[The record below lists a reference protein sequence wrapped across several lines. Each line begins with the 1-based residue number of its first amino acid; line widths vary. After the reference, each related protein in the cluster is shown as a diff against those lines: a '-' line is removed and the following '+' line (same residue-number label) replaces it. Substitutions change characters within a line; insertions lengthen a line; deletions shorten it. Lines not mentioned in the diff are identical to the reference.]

1 MRKVQFSQPRYQRHA
16 RSAPCSARNKEWF
29 AGQETEGSAAVPY
42 VHTLWELSRA
52 RVTLLRLEPE
62 RGEITTTVI
71 VTALM
76 AIAAI
81 AIIAIIVAKLT
92 AKANSIDLGLGG

>member
-1 MRKVQFSQPRYQRHA
+1 MLY
-16 RSAPCSARNKEWF
+16 
-29 AGQETEGSAAVPY
+29 Y
-42 VHTLWELSRA
+42 VRTLRELTRA
-52 RVTLLRLEPE
+52 RIALLRADPE

-92 AKANSIDLGLGG
+92 EKANSINLGLG

>member
-1 MRKVQFSQPRYQRHA
+1 MLHYIR
-16 RSAPCSARNKEWF
+16 
-29 AGQETEGSAAVPY
+29 
-42 VHTLWELSRA
+42 TLWELTRA
-52 RVTLLRLEPE
+52 RITLLRADPE

-81 AIIAIIVAKLT
+81 AIVAIIVAKLVQ
-92 AKANSIDLGLGG
+92 KAESLDLGLG

>member
-1 MRKVQFSQPRYQRHA
+1 MLHHIRI
-16 RSAPCSARNKEWF
+16 
-29 AGQETEGSAAVPY
+29 
-42 VHTLWELSRA
+42 LWELTHA
-52 RVTLLRLEPE
+52 RVALLRADPE

>member
-1 MRKVQFSQPRYQRHA
+1 M
-16 RSAPCSARNKEWF
+16 W
-29 AGQETEGSAAVPY
+29 T
-42 VHTLWELSRA
+42 
-52 RVTLLRLEPE
+52 VTRTRIALLRADPE

-81 AIIAIIVAKLT
+81 AIIAIITAKLV
-92 AKANSIDLGLGG
+92 AKANSITLGLGG

>member
-1 MRKVQFSQPRYQRHA
+1 M
-16 RSAPCSARNKEWF
+16 
-29 AGQETEGSAAVPY
+29 
-42 VHTLWELSRA
+42 LRA
-52 RVTLLRLEPE
+52 EPE

-92 AKANSIDLGLGG
+92 EKANSINLGIG

>member
-1 MRKVQFSQPRYQRHA
+1 MLHYIR
-16 RSAPCSARNKEWF
+16 
-29 AGQETEGSAAVPY
+29 
-42 VHTLWELSRA
+42 TLWELTRT
-52 RVTLLRLEPE
+52 RITLLRADPE

-81 AIIAIIVAKLT
+81 AIVAIIVAKLIQ
-92 AKANSIDLGLGG
+92 KANSIDLGLG

>member
-1 MRKVQFSQPRYQRHA
+1 MQYI
-16 RSAPCSARNKEWF
+16 RN
-29 AGQETEGSAAVPY
+29 A
-42 VHTLWELSRA
+42 WELVRA
-52 RVTLLRLEPE
+52 RITLLRADPE

-81 AIIAIIVAKLT
+81 VIVAIIVAKLT
-92 AKANSIDLGLGG
+92 AKAESIDLGLGR

>member
-1 MRKVQFSQPRYQRHA
+1 MKIQIRVVWA
-16 RSAPCSARNKEWF
+16 LMCSR
-29 AGQETEGSAAVPY
+29 AAV
-42 VHTLWELSRA
+42 
-52 RVTLLRLEPE
+52 LRSDPE

-81 AIIAIIVAKLT
+81 AIIGIIVAKLT
-92 AKANSIDLGLGG
+92 QKANSIDLG

>member
-1 MRKVQFSQPRYQRHA
+1 MLHYFR
-16 RSAPCSARNKEWF
+16 
-29 AGQETEGSAAVPY
+29 
-42 VHTLWELSRA
+42 TLWELTRA
-52 RVTLLRLEPE
+52 RITLLRGQPE

-81 AIIAIIVAKLT
+81 AIVAIIVAKLIQ
-92 AKANSIDLGLGG
+92 KANSIDLGLG